1 MFKFVG
7 GVMKSIVNVFILSML
22 LFISWYSWA
31 IDALDIAL
39 VEYPPYE
46 FSQNNEFD
54 GMSVKLV
61 QAVFEEMKQPIN
73 LSLLPWSR
81 GLKFL
86 KEGKI
91 DGFFQVLVRPE
102 RREYI
107 DYSQVVLIDELV
119 SLFVV
124 KDSIIN
130 FDGDFLTLSQYRFG
144 ARKDFSYGT
153 IYDGAVESKVI
164 TKLILDVESEH
175 LIRKLCTGE
184 LDILIGDQYAIYHL
198 FNQITLMKM
207 SAVKRCKGIKHLSPN
222 VQSMPAYMAFS
233 KKRQLSHIR
242 DQFDLVLAK
251 MKRDGRYDEII
262 NTWRKENKKKSNQGV
277 NP

>member
-1 MFKFVG
+1 MRSVTN
-7 GVMKSIVNVFILSML
+7 IFILWIL
-22 LFISWYSWA
+22 LCISLQTRA
-31 IDALDIAL
+31 IDAIDIAL
-39 VEYPPYE
+39 ADYPPYE
-46 FSQNNEFD
+46 FSQNNEFE
-54 GMSVKLV
+54 GISVKLV
-61 QAVFEEMKQPIN
+61 KAIFEEMKQPIN

-86 KEGKI
+86 KEGQI

-102 RREYI
+102 RHEYI

-124 KDSIIN
+124 EDSIISFN
-130 FDGDFLTLSQYRFG
+130 GDFSALSQYRFG

-153 IYDGAVESKVI
+153 IYDGAVEDKVI
-164 TKLILDVESEH
+164 TKLTIDVETEH

-184 LDILIGDQYAIYHL
+184 LDIVIGDQYAIYHL
-198 FNQITLMKM
+198 FNQKMLIKM
-207 SAVKRCKGIKHLSPN
+207 SEVKRCKKIRHLSPN

-242 DQFDLVLAK
+242 DKFDLVLAE
-251 MKRDGRYDEII
+251 MQQDGRYKKII
-262 NTWRKENKKKSNQGV
+262 ETWNKSQ
-277 NP
+277 